1 MYSYIGQNNCGYQ
14 KLFFNFYFYLM
25 TSPTPNESR
34 LDWCL
39 FIFIN
44 FSLMVGKEDLLLI
57 TIEVISTNCFMSVGP
72 YLKLKYE
79 PTN

>member
-1 MYSYIGQNNCGYQ
+1 
-14 KLFFNFYFYLM
+14 M
-25 TSPTPNESR
+25 TSPNPKMS

-57 TIEVISTNCFMSVGP
+57 TIEVICTNCFMPVGSYP
-72 YLKLKYE
+72 K
-79 PTN
+79 